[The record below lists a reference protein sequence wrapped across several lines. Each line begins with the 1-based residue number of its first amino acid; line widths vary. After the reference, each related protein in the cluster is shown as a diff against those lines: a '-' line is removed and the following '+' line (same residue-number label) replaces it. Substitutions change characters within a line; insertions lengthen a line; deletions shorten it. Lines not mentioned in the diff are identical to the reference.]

1 MSKLKLTTRIIPT
14 LLLKNNGL
22 YKGVKFQ
29 SHKYIGDPINTIK
42 LFNEKECDELV
53 ILDITA
59 TLENK
64 NPNFE
69 LLKDIASEAFMPMA
83 YGGGLNA
90 IEDIRTVFSLG
101 YEKVI
106 LNTAAI
112 INPNLIKAAAHEY
125 GSQSIVVS
133 VDAKKTVFNDY
144 MIYIK
149 SGTQKV
155 KNYLLEHIKNII
167 SLGAG
172 EILLSNIDKD
182 GCMSGYDLNL
192 VNLVARHSSVPVI
205 ASCGAGKL
213 DDFVQAKKNNA
224 SAVAAGSMFV
234 YQGPH
239 RAVLINYPPYELL
252 LEKLGES
259 IEND

>member
-1 MSKLKLTTRIIPT
+1 MPKLKLAVRVIST
-14 LLLKNNGL
+14 LLLRNNGL
-22 YKGVKFQ
+22 YKGIKFQ
-29 SHKYIGDPINTIK
+29 NHKYVGDPINTIK

-53 ILDITA
+53 VLDITA

-64 NPNFE
+64 RPNFK
-69 LLKDIASEAFMPMA
+69 LLEDIASEAFMPMG
-83 YGGGLNA
+83 YGGGLNT

-112 INPNLIKAAAHEY
+112 LNPSLIKAAASEY

-133 VDAKKTVFNDY
+133 VDVKKTIFNDY

-155 KNYLLEHIKNII
+155 KNYLLEHIKNITT
-167 SLGAG
+167 LGAG
-172 EILLSNIDKD
+172 EILLANIDKD
-182 GCMSGYDLNL
+182 GCMSGYDINL
-192 VNLVARHSSVPVI
+192 ISMIAKHSSVPVI

-213 DDFVQAKKNNA
+213 DDFIQAKMNDA
-224 SAVAAGSMFV
+224 SAVAAGAMFV

-239 RAVLINYPPYELL
+239 KAVLINYPPYEVL
-252 LEKLGES
+252 LEKLGDPT
-259 IEND
+259 END

>member
-1 MSKLKLTTRIIPT
+1 MKLTTRVIPT

-29 SHKYIGDPINTIK
+29 NHKYVGDPINTIK
-42 LFNEKECDELV
+42 LFNEKECNELV

-59 TLENK
+59 TLENRR
-64 NPNFE
+64 PNFE
-69 LLKDIASEAFMPMA
+69 LLKNIASEAFMPMG
-83 YGGGLNA
+83 YGGGLNS

-112 INPNLIKAAAHEY
+112 INPDLIKIASSEY
-125 GSQSIVVS
+125 GIQSIVVS
-133 VDAKKTVFNDY
+133 VDVKKTIFNDY

-149 SGTQKV
+149 SGTQKI
-155 KNYLLEHIKNII
+155 KNYLVEHIKNVIA
-167 SLGAG
+167 LGAG
-172 EILLSNIDKD
+172 EILLANIDRD
-182 GCMSGYDLNL
+182 GCMSGYD
-192 VNLVARHSSVPVI
+192 VNLIDLVTKHSGVPVI
-205 ASCGAGKL
+205 ASCGAGKI
-213 DDFVQAKKNNA
+213 DDFVLAKKNNA

-239 RAVLINYPPYELL
+239 KAVLINYPSYELL

-259 IEND
+259 FEK